1 MDGNTCVA
9 LNKTTTNNK
18 KKQNN
23 GVMVKYL
30 VNLQGNAASNLCI
43 TLEIDPPR

>member
-18 KKQNN
+18 KTPR
-23 GVMVKYL
+23 VMVKYL
-30 VNLQGNAASNLCI
+30 VNLQGNAQIRRKS
-43 TLEIDPPR
+43 